1 MKNTYFN
8 EDDLA
13 VLLSHSKWH
22 LVSTTYSDIPP
33 VEPDNKYREWINK
46 NSDMHQY
53 REVMLVLSGT
63 SLFTLGG
70 VTYQSRPGTIF
81 LIDSN
86 EKHDFYYPP
95 FCGNIKHLWFRIVNK
110 TIFTGTPYSKIN
122 RNSQSRNEF
131 NYMFSGYN
139 HAGLSFINAWDELSV
154 NKQLDKEFMFTLV
167 KHAFAG
173 IVLELCKDGYN
184 KSLGMKAKQTE
195 LHHQTVINAIVEHIR
210 ETSGRNLDLAK
221 LAYIAGY
228 SKFHF
233 AKIFKAVTGS
243 SVLAFINLCRD
254 EKYRELSATGSNK
267 KQISEYLGFSSQAA
281 FSRWLKNTDAQ

>member
-1 MKNTYFN
+1 MENAYFK
-8 EDDLA
+8 EDDLT

-33 VEPDNKYREWINK
+33 VNPDNKYREWINK
-46 NSDMHQY
+46 NSDTHQH
-53 REVMLVLSGT
+53 REVMLALSGT
-63 SLFTLGG
+63 SLFTLDG
-70 VTYQSRPGTIF
+70 VTYQSSPGTIF

-86 EKHDFYYPP
+86 EKHNYYYPP
-95 FCGNIKHLWFRIVNK
+95 FCDNIKHLWFRIVNK
-110 TIFTGTPYSKIN
+110 TLFTGTPYSKNN
-122 RNSQSRNEF
+122 RNIQTGNEF
-131 NYMFSGYN
+131 NYIFSGYN

-154 NKQLDKEFMFTLV
+154 NQLLDKEFMSALV
-167 KHAFAG
+167 KHAFSG
-173 IVLELCKDGYN
+173 LVFELCKDGYN

-243 SVLAFINLCRD
+243 SVLTFINLCRN
-254 EKYRELSATGSNK
+254 EKYRELSENGKNK
-267 KQISEYLGFSSQAA
+267 KQISEYLGFSSPAA
-281 FSRWLKNTDAQ
+281 FSRWLKNKVAQ